1 MSTNPSVE
9 ADRKRVLGVG
19 LGAFILLA
27 GLATL
32 VGMPWRHVGGLG
44 VGVLRALGALLS
56 LGVGAGLAW
65 LALQE

>member
-9 ADRKRVLGVG
+9 ADKMRVLGVG

-27 GLATL
+27 GAATL

-44 VGVLRALGALLS
+44 LGLLRALGALLS
-56 LGVGAGLAW
+56 IGVGVGLAW
-65 LALQE
+65 LATRE

>member
-9 ADRKRVLGVG
+9 ADKMRVLGVG

-32 VGMPWRHVGGLG
+32 VGMPWRHIGGLG
-44 VGVLRALGALLS
+44 VAVLRALGAIVS
-56 LGVGAGLAW
+56 LGVGAGLVW
-65 LALQE
+65 LAMRE